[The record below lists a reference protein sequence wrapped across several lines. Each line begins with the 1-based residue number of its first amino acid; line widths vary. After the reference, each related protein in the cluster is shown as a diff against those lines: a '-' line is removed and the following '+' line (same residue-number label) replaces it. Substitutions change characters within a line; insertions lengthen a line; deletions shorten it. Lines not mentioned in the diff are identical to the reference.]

1 MGYIVLSIAI
11 LSLDILTK
19 LVVELN
25 FGKGDTLPLIRDIF
39 HLTYVENQ
47 GIAFG
52 MFSGGRWIFIIVS
65 VLVLGFIAYIYS
77 KTVHRS
83 KFLKIGTALV
93 YGGAIGNMLERLAK
107 GYVVDFFDF
116 RLIGFPV
123 FNVADIAICVGAVML
138 LIHFLFCEH
147 SGANE
152 KMHTGE
158 GTDNAK
164 DNADSSDGDAADKN

>member
-1 MGYIVLSIAI
+1 MGYIVFSIAI
-11 LSLDILTK
+11 LSLDILSK

-25 FGKGDTLPLIRDIF
+25 FGKGDTLPLIKDVF

-52 MFSGGRWIFIIVS
+52 MFSGGRWIFVIVS
-65 VLVLGFIAYIYS
+65 FLVLILIAYIYS
-77 KTVHRS
+77 KTLHRS
-83 KFLKIGTALV
+83 RFLKIGTALV

-123 FNVADIAICVGAVML
+123 FNVADIAICVGAAMI
-138 LIHFLFCEH
+138 LIHFLFFEH
-147 SGANE
+147 SDAE
-152 KMHTGE
+152 KKNNIGE
-158 GTDNAK
+158 ETENAEK
-164 DNADSSDGDAADKN
+164 DNADSAG